1 MTRNPE
7 LPKRRIV
14 ARIDVQ
20 ADSWKDLHWA
30 IAEARERA
38 MESSEEFFLSGGGG
52 GCSFGFR
59 IDVNI
64 NESQTAE
71 SYQRELS
78 AWINSDKEPKP

>member
-1 MTRNPE
+1 MTKNPE

-20 ADSWKDLHWA
+20 ADSWGYLQWA
-30 IAEARERA
+30 LDKALEQIADCPEER
-38 MESSEEFFLSGGGG
+38 FLATGNGAGG
-52 GCSFGFR
+52 FGFR

-71 SYQRELS
+71 SYQRALAEWLRQG
-78 AWINSDKEPKP
+78 EEVKP